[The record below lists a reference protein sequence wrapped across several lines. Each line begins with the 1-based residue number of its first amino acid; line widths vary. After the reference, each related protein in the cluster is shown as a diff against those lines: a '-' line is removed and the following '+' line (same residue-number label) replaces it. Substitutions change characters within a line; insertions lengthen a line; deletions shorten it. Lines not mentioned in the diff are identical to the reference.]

1 MSRQDKRL
9 LRFLSRPND
18 FTFSELIS
26 LLRGFGYTKVKVGK
40 TRGSRVAFLNEKTQ
54 HIIRLHKPHP
64 QKTLKTYQIIDL
76 EKELKAKG
84 FIR

>member
-1 MSRQDKRL
+1 MSRQDKLL

-18 FTFSELIS
+18 FTYDGLVT
-26 LLRGFGYTKVKVGK
+26 LLRGFGYIKMRVGK
-40 TRGSRVAFLNEKTQ
+40 TSGSRVAFINEKTK

-64 QKTLKTYQIIDL
+64 QKTLKSYQLVDL

-84 FIR
+84 YIR

>member
-1 MSRQDKRL
+1 MSRQDKLL

-18 FTFSELIS
+18 FIFYELVT
-26 LLRGFGYTKVKVGK
+26 LLRGFGYIKMRIGK
-40 TRGSRVAFLNEKTQ
+40 TRGSRVAFINEKTK

-64 QKTLKTYQIIDL
+64 QKTLKNYQIVDL

-84 FIR
+84 HIR